1 MGREWRAREMDD
13 YMVREWMEKIIQ
25 GQRQVTQNMYMNFN
39 VLFKIWGIFSPDRGH
54 KAKNRS
60 CSHILK
66 DLKTIFRSL
75 L

>member
-39 VLFKIWGIFSPDRGH
+39 VLFKIWGIFLQIEDIKP
-54 KAKNRS
+54 KIEVAV
-60 CSHILK
+60 
-66 DLKTIFRSL
+66 IF
-75 L
+75 